1 MQLVCQGID
10 GRKSP
15 CVFLFQINGRV
26 GCGNRAVR
34 RRRCELADM
43 FGTAVARDEQ
53 SVGFGRAVFARDD
66 ISVFV
71 DVDEVFESGVVG
83 DLPYRDKHGFYGQAE
98 FRFIDG
104 IFKNKPRK
112 FAAVT

>member
-1 MQLVCQGID
+1 MFVKESTGE
-10 GRKSP
+10 KSLSD
-15 CVFLFQINGRV
+15 VLFQVNGRV

-34 RRRCELADM
+34 RRRCELTDM

-53 SVGFGRAVFARDD
+53 SVGSGRAVFARDD

-98 FRFIDG
+98 FRFVDG
-104 IFKNKPRK
+104 IFKNKPRH
-112 FAAVT
+112 